1 MIFALTERTLFLRR
15 LAPGFIS
22 ALFLA
27 VAGPSAAEEQGSAEP
42 WGPITVIGRTVHPG
56 TSSRYSFSETS
67 SFRGWYL
74 NNPIFVA
81 RGSQPGPTLC
91 LTAGI
96 HGDELIGVEVAR
108 GAFCQTDA
116 RQIRGTLIAVPA
128 INAEGVRTGKRYLSD
143 RRDLN
148 RAFPGREGGSI
159 ASLIAFA
166 VTSQLLPHCD
176 FVVDLH
182 TGSDQRANVPQ
193 IRADLDNEA
202 VRGLAMHFGHG
213 IVVGGAGP
221 DGSWRKSAVDAGVPA
236 IIYEAGEPLRFQADE
251 IEHGVKGVLS
261 VMAYLDMI
269 VAAGTT
275 VPDDQVY
282 RRSQWLRAGTDQNG
296 FFFPVAELGD
306 EIEAGQLL
314 GRIVDPLTDVE
325 HEIRA
330 AKAGKLIG
338 MAVSRPVLAGYGLFH
353 IAWTH

>member
-1 MIFALTERTLFLRR
+1 MFMLTGSNPLRSVAAAVLLCALVLPT
-15 LAPGFIS
+15 APAARADDPVPAAPWGAIT
-22 ALFLA
+22 
-27 VAGPSAAEEQGSAEP
+27 VAGRSIE
-42 WGPITVIGRTVHPG
+42 PG
-56 TSSRYSFSETS
+56 TSSRFAFAEKPG
-67 SFRGWYL
+67 FRAWYL
-74 NNPIFVA
+74 NSPVFVA
-81 RGSQPGPTLC
+81 RGSEPGPTLC

-96 HGDELIGVEVAR
+96 HGDELNGVEVAR
-108 GAFCQTDA
+108 RAFSLTDA
-116 RQIRGTLIAVPA
+116 AELKGTLIAVPA
-128 INAEGVRTGKRYLSD
+128 INAEGVRAGNRYLSD

-148 RAFPGREGGSI
+148 RSFPGREGGSI

-251 IEHGVKGVLS
+251 IEHGVKGVFS
-261 VMAYLDMI
+261 VMAYLDMMA
-269 VAAGTT
+269 AAGTT